1 MSGDF
6 YRLFEERY
14 YASREVIKAL
24 RRQYLPFA
32 KLIANVYP
40 GSATF
45 DAGCGRGEW
54 LELMGELELSP
65 YGVDLDD
72 GMLSA
77 CVELGLPVQKGDAIS
92 HIATLPDESQSIVSA
107 FHVIEH
113 ISFAQLRTLVA
124 EAFRVLKPGGLLF
137 METPN
142 PENIVVATCNFYL
155 DPTHQRPIPPSL
167 LAFIVEYSG
176 FTRVKTLRLQE
187 SKELVTQSNISLQA
201 VFAGASPDYAV
212 VAQKDAS
219 EDVLELTGGPFSAD
233 YGLSLD
239 DLLGRW
245 DSRFD
250 RLECKAQQAE
260 SKALQ
265 AESKAQ
271 QAESKALQA
280 ESKAQQ
286 AESKALQAE
295 SKAQQA
301 ESKALRADALL
312 TSTIN
317 KRSWWRTKP
326 RQISVKAFDFLRNW
340 STQALKPAFYSSSTR
355 TIRFISTH
363 PQLKRSAMAVTQRY
377 SRLEQKLRHYS
388 STLSNRLNQDSHQ
401 VIEETSLTPRARQ
414 ILYSLK
420 TMIEKTNKGAN

>member
-1 MSGDF
+1 MSGGF

-32 KLIANVYP
+32 KLIANLYP

-113 ISFAQLRTLVA
+113 ISFDQLRTLVA
-124 EAFRVLKPGGLLF
+124 EAFRVLKPGGLLI

-167 LAFIVEYSG
+167 LAFVVEYSG

-212 VAQKDAS
+212 VAQKDAP
-219 EDVLELTGGPFSAD
+219 EDVLELTSVPFSAD

-250 RLECKAQQAE
+250 RLECKALQAE

-265 AESKAQ
+265 AEI
-271 QAESKALQA
+271 KALQA
-280 ESKAQQ
+280 ESKA
-286 AESKALQAE
+286 LQTE
-295 SKAQQA
+295 
-301 ESKALRADALL
+301 ALL

-317 KRSWWRTKP
+317 KRSLWRTKS
-326 RQISVKAFDFLRNW
+326 RQILVKAFDFLRSW
-340 STQALKPAFYSSSTR
+340 STKALKPVFYSSSTR

-363 PQLKRSAMAVTQRY
+363 PQLKRSAMALAQRY
-377 SRLEQKLRHYS
+377 SFLEQKLRHYA
-388 STLSNRLNQDSHQ
+388 STLSNRFNQDSPQ

-420 TMIEKTNKGAN
+420 SMIEKTNKGAN